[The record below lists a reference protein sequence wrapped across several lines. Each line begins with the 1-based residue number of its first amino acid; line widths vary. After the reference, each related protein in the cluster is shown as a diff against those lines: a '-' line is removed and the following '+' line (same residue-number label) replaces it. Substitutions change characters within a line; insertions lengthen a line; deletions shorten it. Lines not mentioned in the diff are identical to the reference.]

1 MPDHAEAV
9 ANLIAMLRRG
19 YAPGWTPWTDL
30 EATQAA
36 AMSSEWMD
44 ALAPFGADVL
54 AVAFARHM
62 EGEDGARHPSLIAVL
77 RLAQEVARERASAGG
92 PAASA
97 TCDGSGWLPPP
108 DGPCP
113 SCAPAL
119 YDLWRDPDRWA
130 AYTRGTH
137 LSVLH
142 PGVELLRGGGTRL
155 RDRVTP
161 RPCSPSPAETVY
173 PVGRVLAAA
182 RAEVVAWVAEHPP
195 RPRTGNRGYDL
206 AVARA
211 HAADRAEVGS
221 VAVHNALHNLT
232 TGPAPPVDD

>member
-1 MPDHAEAV
+1 MPEHAEAV

-36 AMSSEWMD
+36 AMSAEWMD
-44 ALAPFGADVL
+44 ALSPFGADVL
-54 AVAFARHM
+54 AVAFTRHI
-62 EGEDGARHPSLIAVL
+62 EGEEGERHPSLIAVL
-77 RLAQEVARERASAGG
+77 RLAQEVARERATSGG

-97 TCDGSGWLPPP
+97 TCDGSGWLAP
-108 DGPCP
+108 GEPCP

-119 YDLWRDPDRWA
+119 YDLSLDAGLWD
-130 AYTRGTH
+130 AYVRGTH

-142 PGVELLRGGGTRL
+142 PGVEALRGGGTRL

-161 RPCSPSPAETVY
+161 RPCLPH
-173 PVGRVLAAA
+173 PVDAAFPVARVMAAA
-182 RAEVVAWVAEHPP
+182 RAEVVAWVAEFPP
-195 RPRTGNRGYDL
+195 RARTGDRGYDL

-211 HAADRAEVGS
+211 HAADRAAVGEA
-221 VAVHNALHNLT
+221 AVHRALEMLST
-232 TGPAPPVDD
+232 PPADTVPG